1 MQKKVLNAEKQ
12 KSKEAE
18 KKGKKRKKEKNLH
31 LKYLYTLH
39 LRLFASPRLKK
50 PSSRLKNSQK
60 VKKTLRL

>member
-39 LRLFASPRLKK
+39 LCPFASPRLKK
-50 PSSRLKNSQK
+50 ISVS
-60 VKKTLRL
+60 KKIKLLLA